1 MRAFLSSV
9 MLVAGVL
16 LSGCGYNTM
25 QVQDEAIKAKWS
37 EIINQYQR
45 RADLIPN
52 VVKTAEAEANFEKS
66 VLTEVTQA
74 RASVAG
80 IKATP
85 ELVNDPVAFKK
96 FIDAQNQLQGS
107 LSRLMVV
114 AENYPNLKSNQAFQD
129 VRTQLEGT
137 ENRIAVA
144 RKNYIDSV
152 QQYNTTLRTFPNNMT
167 AKVMGYAPKA
177 NYTVANEAEIS
188 NAPKVEFN
196 TGSAPKL
203 PTPAAPAKP

>member
-1 MRAFLSSV
+1 MRKLFILFATAATLS
-9 MLVAGVL
+9 

-25 QVQDEAIKAKWS
+25 QTQDEDVKAKWS
-37 EIINQYQR
+37 EVINQYQR

-52 VVKTAEAEANFEKS
+52 LVKTAEAEAGFEKN
-66 VLTEVTQA
+66 VLTEVTAA

-85 ELVNDPVAFKK
+85 ELVNDPAAFQK

-114 AENYPNLKSNQAFQD
+114 AENYPNLKANQAFQN
-129 VRTQLEGT
+129 VHAELAGT
-137 ENRIAVA
+137 ENCIAVA
-144 RKNYIDSV
+144 RNNYIKSV
-152 QQYNTTLRTFPNNMT
+152 QEYNTTLRTFPNNLT

-177 NYTVANEAEIS
+177 NYTVANEAEVS
-188 NAPKVEFN
+188 KAPEVNFEQNK
-196 TGSAPKL
+196 K
-203 PTPAAPAKP
+203 

>member
-1 MRAFLSSV
+1 MRSLLSAV
-9 MLVAGVL
+9 IVAATML

-25 QVQDEAIKAKWS
+25 QAQDEAIKAKWS
-37 EIINQYQR
+37 EVVNQYQR
-45 RADLIPN
+45 RAELIPN
-52 VVKTAEAEANFEKS
+52 IVKTAEAEANFEKS

-80 IKATP
+80 MKVTP
-85 ELVNDPVAFKK
+85 ELINDPAAFQK
-96 FIDAQNQLQGS
+96 FIAAQNQLQGA
-107 LSRLMVV
+107 LSRLLVV
-114 AENYPNLKSNQAFQD
+114 SENYPNLKSNVAFQE
-129 VRTQLEGT
+129 VRAQLEGT

-167 AKVMGYAPKA
+167 AKVFGSTPKA

-188 NAPKVEFN
+188 TAPKVEFN
-196 TGSAPKL
+196 VGGSSG
-203 PTPAAPAKP
+203 AAPAPKQ

>member
-1 MRAFLSSV
+1 MRSLLSAV
-9 MLVAGVL
+9 MIAGTVL
-16 LSGCGYNTM
+16 LTGCGYNTM
-25 QVQDEAIKAKWS
+25 QTQDEAIKAKWS
-37 EIINQYQR
+37 EVINQYQR
-45 RADLIPN
+45 RAELIPN
-52 VVKTAEAEANFEKS
+52 IVKTAEAEANFEKS
-66 VLTEVTQA
+66 VLTDVTNA

-80 IKATP
+80 IQATP
-85 ELVNDPVAFKK
+85 ELVNDPVAFQK
-96 FIDAQNQLQGS
+96 FIAAQNQLQGS

-137 ENRIAVA
+137 ENRIAIA

-167 AKVMGYAPKA
+167 AKVFGYTSKA

-188 NAPKVEFN
+188 TAPKVEFN
-196 TGSAPKL
+196 VGGTSGATPAPKQ
-203 PTPAAPAKP
+203 

>member
-1 MRAFLSSV
+1 MRSLLSAV
-9 MLVAGVL
+9 IVAATML

-25 QVQDEAIKAKWS
+25 QAQDEGVKAKWS
-37 EIINQYQR
+37 EVINQYQR
-45 RADLIPN
+45 RAELIPN
-52 VVKTAEAEANFEKS
+52 IVKTAEAEANFEKG

-80 IKATP
+80 MKVTP
-85 ELVNDPVAFKK
+85 ELINDPVAFKK
-96 FIDAQNQLQGS
+96 FIDAQNQLQGA
-107 LSRLMVV
+107 LSRLLVV
-114 AENYPNLKSNQAFQD
+114 SENYPNIKANQAFQE
-129 VRTQLEGT
+129 VRAQLEGT

-167 AKVMGYAPKA
+167 AKVFGYTPKA

-188 NAPKVEFN
+188 TAPKVEFN
-196 TGSAPKL
+196 VGGSSG
-203 PTPAAPAKP
+203 AAPAPKQ

>member
-1 MRAFLSSV
+1 MRTFLSAL
-9 MLVAGVL
+9 MAAATVL
-16 LSGCGYNTM
+16 LSGCGYNAM
-25 QVQDEAIKAKWS
+25 QTQDEAIKAKWA
-37 EIINQYQR
+37 EVVNQYQR

-52 VVKTAEAEANFEKS
+52 IVKTTEAEANFEKS
-66 VLTEVTQA
+66 VLTDVTNA

-107 LSRLMVV
+107 LSRLLAVS
-114 AENYPNLKSNQAFQD
+114 ENYPNLKSNQGFQD
-129 VRTQLEGT
+129 ARAELAGT

-152 QQYNTTLRTFPNNMT
+152 QQYNTTLRTFPNNLT
-167 AKVMGYAPKA
+167 AKMFGYAPKA
-177 NYTVANEAEIS
+177 NYTVDNEKEIS
-188 NAPKVEFN
+188 SAPKVEFN
-196 TGSAPKL
+196 TGSAPKTAV
-203 PTPAAPAKP
+203 PVKP